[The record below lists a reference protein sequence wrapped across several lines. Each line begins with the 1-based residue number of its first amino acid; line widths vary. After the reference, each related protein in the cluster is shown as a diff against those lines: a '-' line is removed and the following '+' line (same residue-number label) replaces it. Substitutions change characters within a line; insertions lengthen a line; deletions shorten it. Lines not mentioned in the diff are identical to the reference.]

1 MVLIKSVYVFCRL
14 DTDLLDALFGLA
26 APPTK
31 NPVSQKPA
39 ALSSRP
45 VPVAILDSK
54 RAQNFT
60 IQLRALGLT
69 RQEICG
75 ALLEGQASVFLISC
89 KLWVKLPVLYEIGST
104 VESARHFYL
113 VSSCPLKAQANLYSS
128 FYHVVVLFKRTSMF
142 LVPVV
147 ILDDHIQFV
156 EHSPVW

>member
-1 MVLIKSVYVFCRL
+1 MVLIRSVYVFCRL

-45 VPVAILDSK
+45 VPVAILDQK